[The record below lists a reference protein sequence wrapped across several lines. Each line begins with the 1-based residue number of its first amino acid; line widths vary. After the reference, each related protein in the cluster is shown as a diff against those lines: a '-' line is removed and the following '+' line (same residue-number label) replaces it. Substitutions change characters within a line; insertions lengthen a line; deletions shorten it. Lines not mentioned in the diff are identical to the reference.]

1 MPKIVQL
8 VIALNVKELFGA
20 LLSSTTLKWSVYVPC
35 GVHLNSWGAFVRL
48 DGCMLL
54 SYLLDSSAIEWLPKR
69 ISLLLPLS
77 KFFLFCFVLFFGTR
91 FLCVM
96 EQAVL
101 ELAL

>member
-20 LLSSTTLKWSVYVPC
+20 LLFSTTLKWSVYVPC
-35 GVHLNSWGAFVRL
+35 GVHLTSWVAFLRL
-48 DGCMLL
+48 DGCVLL

-77 KFFLFCFVLFFGTR
+77 KFFFVLFWFWGHG
-91 FLCVM
+91 FSV
-96 EQAVL
+96 
-101 ELAL
+101 